1 LEESDPWQKK
11 KLSKHQ
17 KRKLPFTGRKKDTII
32 RRHGVHRPG
41 KHDGQGHLRPVQ
53 PGKFPQLFQGIR
65 RPADWYEY
73 WDEILD
79 TSDAPCFK
87 WFKGGKINA
96 SYNCV
101 DRHLKDNKN
110 KTAIHFVPNR
120 WKKIRAHHL
129 PGTLCARERIRRP
142 AQGFCRI

>member
-1 LEESDPWQKK
+1 VT
-11 KLSKHQ
+11 H
-17 KRKLPFTGRKKDTII
+17 GRKRSCRNI
-32 RRHGVHRPG
+32 RGANCRSLAGRRILLSVDRVHRPG
-41 KHDGQGHLRPVQ
+41 KHVGQGHLRPVQ
-53 PGKFPQLFQGIR
+53 PGQFPQLFQGIR

-79 TSDAPCFK
+79 TSDAPCYK

-110 KTAIHFVPNR
+110 KTAIHFVPEPLEEKYEHITYQELYVRVNEFAALLG
-120 WKKIRAHHL
+120 IL
-129 PGTLCARERIRRP
+129 PD
-142 AQGFCRI
+142 